1 LLFEIAGK
9 VSFRIS
15 RFRSAELDSHR
26 SSWQSFHYVVT
37 PIAAATTSP
46 PSPFLSSGKESL
58 GMGDK
63 APKDKAKKKKIDDK
77 KKTASSKP
85 ATEAKTSAKK

>member
-1 LLFEIAGK
+1 M
-9 VSFRIS
+9 S
-15 RFRSAELDSHR
+15 
-26 SSWQSFHYVVT
+26 

-77 KKTASSKP
+77 KKSASKSG
-85 ATEAKTSAKK
+85 AEAKSAKK